1 MNSIVIYNVP
11 HMVEPWGMLIVVHF
25 FLSGLAGGSFI
36 TSAAASF
43 FNEERYKKTA
53 IVASYLALLAILIDV
68 PILIADLDRPER
80 FFTLL
85 FRGSMTAP
93 LTWGTWFLIGLSLFS
108 LLNIMLKMGNQ
119 AVKGSKG
126 IILGLGSVLALGVC
140 TYTAVALNI
149 ATDARPIWSNGIL
162 IPIFIAASGITAIA
176 TTSLII
182 SLGGEGKEE
191 LSCLG
196 STNAVLLILQLI
208 MVISLILTTFTGTPM
223 SRQAA
228 TVITSGDMAML
239 FWGGLIVA
247 GLLIPIF
254 LLWSS
259 SMAKKEGRIS
269 PGIAVLAS
277 VLVLIGVFALRYII
291 VSGGQMLP
299 LT

>member
-1 MNSIVIYNVP
+1 MNAVVTYNVP

-36 TSAAASF
+36 TSAIASYFDETKYKRTASIAA
-43 FNEERYKKTA
+43 
-53 IVASYLALLAILIDV
+53 YLALLALAVDV
-68 PILIADLDRPER
+68 PILIIDLDRPER

-93 LTWGTWFLIGLSLFS
+93 LTWGVFFLVGLGIFS
-108 LLNIMLKMGNQ
+108 VLNILIKMGNE
-119 AVKGSKG
+119 ALKGSKG
-126 IILGLGSVLALGVC
+126 LILGIGSILALGVC

-149 ATDARPIWSNGIL
+149 ATDARPIWSNGIV

-176 TTSLII
+176 ATSLII

-191 LSCLG
+191 LSCLS

-228 TVITSGDMAML
+228 MIITSGNMAML
-239 FWGGLIVA
+239 FWGGLIVV
-247 GLLIPIF
+247 GMLMPIF
-254 LLWSS
+254 LLWSGS
-259 SMAKKEGRIS
+259 IAKRDAPIN
-269 PGIAVLAS
+269 PGTAALAS
-277 VLVLIGVFALRYII
+277 VLILVGVFVLRYVI
-291 VSGGQMLP
+291 VLGGQILP

>member
-1 MNSIVIYNVP
+1 MNAIVTYNVP

-93 LTWGTWFLIGLSLFS
+93 LTWGTWFLIGLGLFS
-108 LLNIMLKMGNQ
+108 VLNIMLKMGNP

-126 IILGLGSVLALGVC
+126 IILGLGSVFALGVC

-149 ATDARPIWSNGIL
+149 ATDARPLWSNGIL

-191 LSCLG
+191 LSCLS
-196 STNAVLLILQLI
+196 STNAGLLILQLI
-208 MVISLILTTFTGTPM
+208 MVISLILTTLTGTPM

-239 FWGGLIVA
+239 FWGGLIVV

-259 SMAKKEGRIS
+259 FIAKKEGRIS
-269 PGIAVLAS
+269 PGIAALAS